1 VNFFFLPFRYGKPA
15 CLFIRKLISFFQGLL
30 YDRGYSCVQNP
41 PEALPGLPAPFNNGT
56 KIALIRIGQCS
67 LVQKVLLAQND
78 NANATIIYI
87 NGDFDSETNQ
97 LMVRIYLSLFVILV
111 SNVAADFSCVI

>member
-1 VNFFFLPFRYGKPA
+1 
-15 CLFIRKLISFFQGLL
+15 
-30 YDRGYSCVQNP
+30 
-41 PEALPGLPAPFNNGT
+41 LPGLPAPFNNGT

-97 LMVRIYLSLFVILV
+97 LMVRIYRSPFVSLV
-111 SNVAADFSCVI
+111 SYVAADFFFALSRIFHQAISLFPHF